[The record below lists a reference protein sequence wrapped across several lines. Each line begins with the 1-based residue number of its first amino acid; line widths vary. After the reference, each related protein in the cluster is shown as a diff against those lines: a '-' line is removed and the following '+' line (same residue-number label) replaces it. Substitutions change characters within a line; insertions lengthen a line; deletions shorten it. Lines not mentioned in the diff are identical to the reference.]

1 MKLCLCQVS
10 VLSGRPVEWYTEENY
25 MFKLTH
31 FRNQLLDWLRTSPS
45 RKFMPLSSP
54 SLPFSFY
61 CWYLL
66 PYSCG
71 ASVLQEQGA
80 GMAEEQGFD
89 WSVHLS
95 SQQSTVLGYSC
106 SRGSFSNCMYAQ
118 SQTKCFFLVL
128 DLSFKLKYK
137 WSMWFGL
144 KKSNTFWQFIV
155 KNQVSSQNASHSFAM
170 WSQILQLS
178 KQLPHYR
185 QQN

>member
-89 WSVHLS
+89 
-95 SQQSTVLGYSC
+95 
-106 SRGSFSNCMYAQ
+106 
-118 SQTKCFFLVL
+118 
-128 DLSFKLKYK
+128 
-137 WSMWFGL
+137 
-144 KKSNTFWQFIV
+144 
-155 KNQVSSQNASHSFAM
+155 
-170 WSQILQLS
+170 
-178 KQLPHYR
+178 
-185 QQN
+185 